1 MWTIRWKSA
10 NMVTAT
16 ETHQQADHF
25 CYKAAIGAAVL
36 LEHTSM
42 PEPRRTSR
50 STGFTLVELL
60 VVIAIIGILMSL
72 LLVAIGYAQ
81 GIARRNTCL
90 NNMRELTKGVIMF
103 ETIKKRYPGYVER
116 MPGPDGALNTADDI
130 PFSWIAKILPYI
142 DQDQV
147 HDRWPP
153 HGSAFTD
160 PPGPVYDAAFPN
172 RFFPPAIDLLR
183 CPDDAT
189 LETEP
194 NKWTNL
200 TTGGDARSPWTSYVA
215 NAGFLPLPTDARP
228 LSFPSN
234 GTFNYAN
241 YLAWSNRKANGIFQN
256 LVANPMAKTK
266 LIDLK
271 DGAGSTLVLS
281 ENLQAGYWH
290 SVTPYVIASP
300 TPAWNAQRRTR
311 LDTTF
316 VWLFAGD
323 VTQTDNLPS
332 GSSIAPVTSD
342 IRVNGG
348 AELRIGNQRVT
359 TSDYLYPCVAR
370 SARPSSLHGDVVVVS
385 FADGHTQL
393 LSQDVNYYVYQS
405 LMTPDNTKSD
415 MPFRNFLLKGEDYAI
430 E

>member
-60 VVIAIIGILMSL
+60 VVIAIIGVLMSL

-266 LIDLK
+266 LVDLK

-290 SVTPYVIASP
+290 SVTPYVIESP
-300 TPAWNAQRRTR
+300 TPVWNAQRRTR

-348 AELRIGNQRVT
+348 AELRIGNQRIT